1 MSEEQEG
8 GLSGLKKTVI
18 GVATT
23 AVTAAGVYV
32 TTNINKFFGVEEE
45 IEVKTEQVA
54 ETPASQNTPAN
65 GGAVAP
71 IIVNI
76 ENTNQQKQS
85 GGETKVVERIV
96 EKPAPA
102 KKEETSE
109 EDPW

>member
-1 MSEEQEG
+1 MSEEQES
-8 GLSGLKKTVI
+8 GLSGLKKTII

-23 AVTAAGVYV
+23 AVTAAGVYL

-45 IEVKTEQVA
+45 TEVKTEQVA
-54 ETPASQNTPAN
+54 ESPAAPVGGATPA
-65 GGAVAP
+65 P
-71 IIVNI
+71 IVVNI

-85 GGETKVVERIV
+85 GGETKVVERVV

>member
-8 GLSGLKKTVI
+8 GLSGLKKTII
-18 GVATT
+18 GVITT
-23 AVTAAGVYV
+23 AVTAAGVYL
-32 TTNINKFFGVEEE
+32 TTNINEFFGVEEE
-45 IEVKTEQVA
+45 TEVKTEQVA
-54 ETPASQNTPAN
+54 ETPAQGTTS
-65 GGAVAP
+65 P

-85 GGETKVVERIV
+85 GGETKVVERVV
-96 EKPAPA
+96 EKSTPA

>member
-8 GLSGLKKTVI
+8 GLSGLKKTII
-18 GVATT
+18 GVITT
-23 AVTAAGVYV
+23 AVTAAGVYL
-32 TTNINKFFGVEEE
+32 TTNINEFFGVEEE
-45 IEVKTEQVA
+45 AEVKTEQVTEA
-54 ETPASQNTPAN
+54 PVQSTTS
-65 GGAVAP
+65 P

-85 GGETKVVERIV
+85 GGETKVVERVV

>member
-8 GLSGLKKTVI
+8 GLSGLKKTII

-23 AVTAAGVYV
+23 AVTAAGVYL

-45 IEVKTEQVA
+45 TEVKTEQVA
-54 ETPASQNTPAN
+54 ETPAPVGGATPA
-65 GGAVAP
+65 P
-71 IIVNI
+71 IVVNI

-85 GGETKVVERIV
+85 NGETKVVERVV

>member
-8 GLSGLKKTVI
+8 GLSGLKKTII

-23 AVTAAGVYV
+23 AVTAAGVYL

-45 IEVKTEQVA
+45 TEVKTEQVA
-54 ETPASQNTPAN
+54 ETPAQGSTAN
-65 GGAVAP
+65 GTAAAP
-71 IIVNI
+71 IVVNI

-85 GGETKVVERIV
+85 GGETKVVERVI

-102 KKEETSE
+102 PAKPVED

>member
-1 MSEEQEG
+1 MSEEQED

-23 AVTAAGVYV
+23 AVTAAGVYL

-45 IEVKTEQVA
+45 TEAKTEQVA
-54 ETPASQNTPAN
+54 ELPAAQSQPAT
-65 GGAVAP
+65 AAP

-85 GGETKVVERIV
+85 GGERVVERVI

-102 KKEETSE
+102 PTKPVED

>member
-45 IEVKTEQVA
+45 AEVKTEQVA
-54 ETPASQNTPAN
+54 ETPAQGTTTN
-65 GGAVAP
+65 GAAAAP

-85 GGETKVVERIV
+85 GGERVVERVV

>member
-8 GLSGLKKTVI
+8 GLSGLKKTII

-23 AVTAAGVYV
+23 AITAAGVYL
-32 TTNINKFFGVEEE
+32 TTNINEFFGVEEE
-45 IEVKTEQVA
+45 TEVKTEQVA
-54 ETPASQNTPAN
+54 EAPAQGTPA
-65 GGAVAP
+65 P
-71 IIVNI
+71 IVVNI

-85 GGETKVVERIV
+85 GGETKVVERVV

>member
-1 MSEEQEG
+1 MSEETQEG
-8 GLSGLKKTVI
+8 GLSGLKKTII

-23 AVTAAGVYV
+23 AVTAAGVYL

-45 IEVKTEQVA
+45 TEVKTEQVA
-54 ETPASQNTPAN
+54 ETPAPVGGATPA
-65 GGAVAP
+65 P
-71 IIVNI
+71 IVVNI

-85 GGETKVVERIV
+85 GGETKVVERVV

>member
-23 AVTAAGVYV
+23 AVTAAGVYL

-45 IEVKTEQVA
+45 TEAKTEQVA
-54 ETPASQNTPAN
+54 ELPAAQSQPA
-65 GGAVAP
+65 AAAP

-85 GGETKVVERIV
+85 GGERVVERVI

-102 KKEETSE
+102 PTKPVED

>member
-8 GLSGLKKTVI
+8 GLSGLKKTII
-18 GVATT
+18 GVITT
-23 AVTAAGVYV
+23 AVTAAGVYL
-32 TTNINKFFGVEEE
+32 TTNINEFFGVEEE
-45 IEVKTEQVA
+45 AEVKTEQVTEA
-54 ETPASQNTPAN
+54 PSQGTTSP
-65 GGAVAP
+65 AP
-71 IIVNI
+71 IVVNI

-85 GGETKVVERIV
+85 GGETKVIERVV

>member
-8 GLSGLKKTVI
+8 GLSGLKKTII

-23 AVTAAGVYV
+23 AVTAAGVYL

-45 IEVKTEQVA
+45 TEVKTEQVVEA
-54 ETPASQNTPAN
+54 PAPVNNTTPA
-65 GGAVAP
+65 P
-71 IIVNI
+71 IVVNI

-85 GGETKVVERIV
+85 GGGTKVIERVV